1 MPYEFENVEKKWQE
15 RWSVSHCFEAKTDPS
30 KEKFFCLEMFP
41 YPSGALHMGHIRN
54 YSIGDVLARF
64 LRKNGK
70 NVLYTIGFD
79 SFGMPAENA
88 AIKYK
93 TKPHDWTLS
102 NIAYMTEQLKRM
114 GYSYD
119 WKREAI
125 TCLPEYYKWNQWI
138 FLQMY
143 KKGIVF
149 QKEAPVNWCENCGTV
164 LANEQV
170 EEGCCWRCKNPVT
183 KKNLKQWF
191 IKITDYAQELLDDI
205 EKDLGGW
212 PNRVRIMQTN
222 WIGRSEGAKLSF
234 KIPELDYE
242 LEAFTTRFDTIYG
255 VTFIALA
262 PEHELVKKMLS
273 SMNKDD
279 SEKLNEFV
287 KKVTSQS
294 SIERSDA
301 KAEKLGFKTP
311 FYGINPVNGKKIP
324 IWIANYILIDYGTG
338 AIMGVPAHDTRD
350 FDFCRKYNIPIIP
363 VINPENGEK
372 LDGATMKEAFTEDG
386 IACNSGEF
394 DGLKT
399 SEAIKK
405 MIDWG
410 EEKGICKREVNFKL
424 RDWLISRQRYWGT
437 PIPFVYCDKC
447 GVVPVPEE
455 DLPVRLPEDVEVK
468 EVGHSPLLD
477 RPDFL
482 NTTCP
487 HCGGPA
493 RREADTM
500 DTFFCSSWYFDRY
513 CSPGD
518 DKRPFEKSDV
528 DYWMP
533 VDQYIGGIEHAC
545 LHLIYARFFAKFL
558 TDIGLTE
565 YREPFTRLL
574 TQGMVIKDGA
584 KMSKSLGNTVDPTEI
599 VKKYGADTVRLF
611 ILFAA
616 PPNNDLEWSDR
627 NVEGAHRF
635 LNRVWRYVEENCEN
649 LKVYGNKIILM
660 DEIKVPALRDF
671 KRKIHTT
678 IDSVTHDI
686 FDEKQFNTAIA
697 RLMELTNTI
706 YSLNDASPEAW
717 ELKREAV
724 DTLLNCLSPFCPHI
738 TEELWEML
746 GHEKMLCLEAWP
758 VANKEAMAQD
768 SVTIVGQIN
777 GKVRGKFERPAGML
791 KEELEKSILLE
802 PFMIE
807 KLAGKEVVKVI
818 SVPNK
823 LVNIVVKG

>member
-1 MPYEFENVEKKWQE
+1 MPYNFAEIESKWQTK
-15 RWSVSHCFEAKTDPS
+15 WHDSHCFESHTDPS
-30 KEKFFCLEMFP
+30 REKFFCLEMFP

-64 LRKNGK
+64 HRKNGR

-102 NIAYMTEQLKRM
+102 NIAYMTQQLKRM

-119 WKREAI
+119 WRREAI
-125 TCLPEYYKWNQWI
+125 TCLPEYYRWNQWI

-143 KKGIVF
+143 KRGIVY
-149 QKEAPVNWCENCGTV
+149 QKEAPVNWCDTCGTV

-170 EEGCCWRCKNPVT
+170 VDGGCWRCGNPVH

-205 EKDLGGW
+205 EKDLDGW
-212 PNRVRIMQTN
+212 PRRVRIMQTN
-222 WIGRSEGAKLSF
+222 WIGRSEGARLAF

-262 PEHELVKKMLS
+262 PEHELVKKMLAAMS
-273 SMNKDD
+273 PEESQ
-279 SEKLNEFV
+279 KLADFIKQV
-287 KKVTSQS
+287 SAQS

-301 KAEKLGFKTP
+301 KADKLGFRTP
-311 FYGINPVNGKKIP
+311 FFGVHPVSGEKIP

-338 AIMGVPAHDTRD
+338 AIMGVPAHDQRD
-350 FDFCRKYNIPIIP
+350 FDFCRKYDIPIIP
-363 VINPENGEK
+363 VINPEDGTV
-372 LDGATMKEAFTEDG
+372 LDGETMTHAFEDDG
-386 IACNSGEF
+386 IACNSGKF
-394 DGLKT
+394 DGMKT
-399 SEAIKK
+399 AQAIPA

-410 EEKGICKREVNFKL
+410 EHEGYCKREVNFKL

-437 PIPFVYCDKC
+437 PIPFVYCEKC
-447 GVVPVPEE
+447 GVVPVPENQ
-455 DLPVRLPEDVEVK
+455 LPVRLPEDVEVK

-477 RPDFL
+477 LPDFL

-518 DKRPFEKSDV
+518 THAPFEKADV

-584 KMSKSLGNTVDPTEI
+584 KMSKSLGNTVDPAEM
-599 VKKYGADTVRLF
+599 VKKYGADTIRLF
-611 ILFAA
+611 ILFSG
-616 PPNNDLEWSDR
+616 PPENDLEWSDR

-635 LNRVWRYVEENCEN
+635 LNRVWRYVEDNAEKLRAAGGVIPMSG
-649 LKVYGNKIILM
+649 LKDSK
-660 DEIKVPALRDF
+660 LRDL

-678 IDSVTHDI
+678 INDVTHDI
-686 FDEKQFNTAIA
+686 TDEKQFNTAIA
-697 RLMELTNTI
+697 RLMELTNAL
-706 YSLNDASPEAW
+706 YSVNDDSAQGWSLKKEAA
-717 ELKREAV
+717 EVLI
-724 DTLLNCLSPFCPHI
+724 NCLSPFCPHM

-746 GHEKMLCLEAWP
+746 GHSEMLCVEAWP
-758 VANKEAMAQD
+758 VADESAMTKD
-768 SVTIVGQIN
+768 NVTVVAQIN
-777 GKVRGKFERPAGML
+777 GKMRGKFERPAGL
-791 KEELEKSILLE
+791 SREELEAGILA
-802 PFMIE
+802 E
-807 KLAGKEVVKVI
+807 KIVADRLAGKEIVKVI
-818 SVPNK
+818 VVPDK